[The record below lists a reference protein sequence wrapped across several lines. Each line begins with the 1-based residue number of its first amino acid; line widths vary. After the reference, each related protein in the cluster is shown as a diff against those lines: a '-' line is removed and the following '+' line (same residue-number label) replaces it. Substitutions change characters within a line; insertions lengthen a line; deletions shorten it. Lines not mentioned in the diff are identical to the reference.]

1 MSTSHFR
8 PDTLRYGG
16 MLVIRRRQ
24 RYQSVTKHQTE
35 LARANLPAGIQQPAQ
50 MWQVSVARAGRH
62 ARNRCWRFPGG
73 HDFIEKGRSYVLCL
87 EAMTSSSSS
96 ARVADIL
103 QARRKSQSTGGCR
116 AAIVTVQLD
125 AMGMRAVYVSY
136 LAVGLCT
143 RRFVVD
149 CQLSP
154 ASFFDRRISV
164 PRVMTM
170 AIATTAAEIVKARVS
185 RDIVN

>member
-24 RYQSVTKHQTE
+24 RYQSVTKHQTG

-50 MWQVSVARAGRH
+50 MWQVSLARAGRH

-96 ARVADIL
+96 ARVADTL

-125 AMGMRAVYVSY
+125 AMGMRAVYVSHRPSGY
-136 LAVGLCT
+136 ARDGLLLT
-143 RRFVVD
+143 
-149 CQLSP
+149 
-154 ASFFDRRISV
+154 
-164 PRVMTM
+164 
-170 AIATTAAEIVKARVS
+170 
-185 RDIVN
+185 VNCHPHHFSIDALVCLW